1 MTRSAFFAEAA
12 AHHYGGAVARTL
24 VECVPYSVDVALVW
38 ECHGLCLPTFYR
50 RFRRRCDRTEPTLV
64 CRFRLVFAC
73 VWRRVDGFGFQDV
86 FGITGHRF
94 LLFDGA
100 VDGAKVGSAALLG
113 NGLGHGAHCDGGG
126 AEPSYGEEPLDELAS
141 EAGREVEPR
150 CGDSRGAAGRPCL
163 GGRARWGS

>member
-1 MTRSAFFAEAA
+1 MPERWWSASRTRLMWLWSGNVTVSAYLPSTADFVV
-12 AHHYGGAVARTL
+12 GATVIERTL
-24 VECVPYSVDVALVW
+24 V
-38 ECHGLCLPTFYR
+38 R
-50 RFRRRCDRTEPTLV
+50 
-64 CRFRLVFAC
+64 RFRLVFAG

-113 NGLGHGAHCDGGG
+113 NGLGRGAHCDGGG

-141 EAGREVEPR
+141 EAGREVEP
-150 CGDSRGAAGRPCL
+150 
-163 GGRARWGS
+163 